1 MDNKINIVQPSSM
14 DAAVLPKFS
23 MEESRTI
30 KPVPKSEGSSTRK
43 MGQDRK
49 EAAARESDNTSIIMD
64 PEKLQVLTEE
74 IQEYLKDLNIDLKFE
89 VNEKTGDTVI
99 QVLSQE
105 TGEVIR
111 QIPPEGLLKLREKL
125 LELQGVLFE
134 GKA

>member
-1 MDNKINIVQPSSM
+1 MDTKISIVQPSSM

-43 MGQDRK
+43 LGQDKK
-49 EAAARESDNTSIIMD
+49 EAARESGNTFITMD
-64 PEKLQVLTEE
+64 PEKLQELTEE
-74 IQEYLKDLNIDLKFE
+74 IQEYVKDLSISLKFE
-89 VNEKTGDTVI
+89 LNDKTGDTVI
-99 QVLSQE
+99 QVLNQE

-111 QIPPEGLLKLREKL
+111 QIPPEDLLKLREKL